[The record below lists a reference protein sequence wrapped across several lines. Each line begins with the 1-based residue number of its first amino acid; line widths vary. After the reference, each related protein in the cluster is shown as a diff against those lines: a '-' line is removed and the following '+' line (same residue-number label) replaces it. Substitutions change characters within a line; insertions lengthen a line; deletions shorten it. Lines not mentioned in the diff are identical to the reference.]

1 MITQFKPEQ
10 ALFDWINRRDCLT
23 ELGNVPGHVF
33 IDALMLAGSTLLQ
46 KFPPFSN
53 QTTQPSLRSTVHSI
67 SNAGSSV
74 ARLCAQYPTD
84 LNIKGY
90 LDLYKRAM
98 TRVKHHVVIT
108 ADGDVEALDKEHAP
122 DDVHECI
129 GLRLPEE
136 LYMYLSRGMLR
147 PRVLNW
153 LASAKIN
160 IMQPLAGGDAR
171 KYQGLVKSQM
181 EPMRK
186 QALSLLTEPIH
197 RYFHTRDIVTKL
209 WFDPSYEGKFN
220 MKDQPSIRDQLS
232 KWHVRNAQ
240 IEDVGVPIN
249 HKHNQINDET
259 SLPASACHRALSHS
273 HS

>member
-1 MITQFKPEQ
+1 MITKFKPEQ
-10 ALFDWINRRDCLT
+10 SLFDWIDRRECLT
-23 ELGNVPGHVF
+23 ELGNIPGHVF
-33 IDALMLAGSTLLQ
+33 IDALMLAGSSLLP
-46 KFPPFSN
+46 KFPPVSN
-53 QTTQPSLRSTVHSI
+53 QTVQPSLRSIVLSI
-67 SNAGSSV
+67 SNAGGSV

-84 LNIKGY
+84 PNIKGY

-108 ADGDVEALDKEHAP
+108 AEGDVEALDKEHAP

-147 PRVLNW
+147 PGVLNW
-153 LASAKIN
+153 LTSAKIS
-160 IMQPLAGGDAR
+160 IMQPPAGGDAQN
-171 KYQGLVKSQM
+171 YQTLVRSQL

-240 IEDVGVPIN
+240 IEDVSGPIN
-249 HKHNQINDET
+249 NNTNHINDET
-259 SLPASACHRALSHS
+259 SFPASACHRGLSRS
-273 HS
+273 LS